1 MVGSKDGGRHRWSRL
16 ILRRILPLVILGL
29 LAVATAVSFL
39 PLIETNAWWVRY
51 ADFPRLQLATAI
63 VLLLTA
69 LLGLGRHAG
78 KRARTTAL
86 LAVVLPAAAV
96 GYHAHKL
103 YPYTGLSAQ
112 AAAGVEEC
120 PAERTLSV
128 MVANVQKRNE
138 DASEFLR
145 LVEDVDPDVLLVM
158 ETDGWWDR
166 RLSPLRST
174 FPEAVQHIPESH
186 GAFGMHFFSKL
197 RLTSPA
203 FRFLFDADTPTL
215 FTGID
220 LPNGVMVQF
229 LGLHPRPPLAWSQP
243 TALRDAHLLSA
254 GLEAR
259 STKMPTIVAGDFNA
273 VPWEPATR
281 RSARIGG
288 LLDPR
293 IGRGFYPTFRTDD
306 LLISW
311 PLDQI
316 LYQQA
321 FGLLDF
327 ETLPAFGSDHF
338 PVFARLCHG
347 APGRMPHAAPALRP
361 GDLEEAQVSIEA
373 ARASIRD
380 RSPER
385 R

>member
-1 MVGSKDGGRHRWSRL
+1 
-16 ILRRILPLVILGL
+16 VILVL
-29 LAVATAVSFL
+29 LAVATAASFL

-51 ADFPRLQLATAI
+51 ADFPRLQLGTVI
-63 VLLLTA
+63 VA
-69 LLGLGRHAG
+69 LLVALLAVGRPAG
-78 KRARTTAL
+78 KRARAAAV
-86 LAVVLPAAAV
+86 LAVALPAVAAV
-96 GYHAHKL
+96 GYHAAKL
-103 YPYTGLSAQ
+103 YPYTRLAAY

-138 DASEFLR
+138 NAPAFLR

-158 ETDGWWDR
+158 ETDAWWDR
-166 RLSPLRST
+166 HLSPLRST
-174 FPEAVQHIPESH
+174 FPEAVQHIPDSH
-186 GAFGMHFFSKL
+186 GAFGMHLFSKL
-197 RLTSPA
+197 PLAAPA
-203 FRFLFDADTPTL
+203 FRFLFDVYTPTL
-215 FTGID
+215 FTGIE

-229 LGLHPRPPLAWSQP
+229 LGLHPRPPLAWTQS
-243 TALRDAHLLSA
+243 TTLRDAQLLSA

-259 STKMPTIVAGDFNA
+259 SSERPTILAGDFNA
-273 VPWEPATR
+273 APWEPVTR
-281 RSARIGG
+281 RSVRIGG

-293 IGRGFYPTFRTDD
+293 IGRGFYPTFRTGN

-316 LYQQA
+316 LHQEA

-327 ETLPAFGSDHF
+327 ERLPDFGSDHF

-347 APGRMPHAAPALRP
+347 TLGALRQAAPTPRP
-361 GDLEEAQVSIEA
+361 GDLEEARVSIEA
-373 ARASIRD
+373 ARALTRD
-380 RSPER
+380 GIAER